1 MKKPLW
7 QSAKAVLHKEE
18 KMELEELKEAARRIR
33 RATIQSI
40 HAVGTGHAGGAL
52 SIADLL
58 AVLYFDE
65 MRVRPAEPNWAERD
79 RFVLSKGHACASLY
93 AALAERGYFPAEEL
107 LTLRQYGSR
116 LQGHPDMKVTPG
128 LDMSSGSLGQGL
140 SIGNGM
146 ALAAKL
152 RRMDYRVY
160 ILLGD
165 GELEE
170 GQIWEAAMTA
180 RRYAL
185 DNIVAIVDAN
195 GLQINGTVE
204 EVAGLTDI
212 DARFAAFGWHV
223 IDIDG
228 HDLAAIRAAFA
239 AARETAGV
247 PTVIVAHTVKGKGIS
262 YMENQAKWHS
272 GVPSEDE
279 YRTALRE
286 LGGEA

>member
-1 MKKPLW
+1 MEIEQLKDT
-7 QSAKAVLHKEE
+7 AHK
-18 KMELEELKEAARRIR
+18 IR
-33 RATIQSI
+33 LATLRSI

-65 MRVRPAEPNWAERD
+65 MRVRPEEPNWAERD
-79 RFVLSKGHACASLY
+79 RFILSKGHACASLY

-107 LTLRQYGSR
+107 LTLRQHGSR

-152 RRMDYRVY
+152 RGIDYRVY
-160 ILLGD
+160 VLLGD

-180 RRYAL
+180 RRYEL
-185 DNIVAIVDAN
+185 DNVVAIVDAN
-195 GLQINGTVE
+195 GLQINGGVE
-204 EVAGLTDI
+204 QVAGLTDI
-212 DARFAAFGWHV
+212 GARFASFGWNV
-223 IDIDG
+223 LSIDG
-228 HDLAAIRAAFA
+228 HDIAAIREAFA
-239 AARETAGV
+239 AARKTKGV
-247 PTVIVAHTVKGKGIS
+247 PTVIVAHTVKGKGVS

-272 GVPSEDE
+272 GVPSDDE
-279 YRTALRE
+279 YETAVRE

>member
-1 MKKPLW
+1 MR
-7 QSAKAVLHKEE
+7 KEE

-65 MRVRPAEPNWAERD
+65 MRVRPADPNWAERD

-160 ILLGD
+160 VLLGD

-195 GLQINGTVE
+195 GLQINGAVE
-204 EVAGLTDI
+204 EVAGLSDI
-212 DARFAAFGWHV
+212 GTRFAAFGWHV

-262 YMENQAKWHS
+262 YMENQVKWHS

-279 YRTALRE
+279 YRTALQE